1 MKTPIRAV
9 IGLALAIS
17 ASPVYADSKAEIAL
31 MKKVFAEI
39 QPLSFKRN
47 REYCGYIG
55 YDFDGNLV
63 ASEARRGRKS
73 SCRPRDPVEIEVII
87 ASYHTHGAYNNDEGS
102 EVPSVE
108 DMEGDEAEGIDGYV
122 ATPGGRMWYV
132 DTEVMEI
139 SQICGVGCLDQDPDF
154 ERYDVTIENSYSYD
168 ELVEWFEGD
177 G

>member
-1 MKTPIRAV
+1 MKTPIHALICFAFS
-9 IGLALAIS
+9 IG
-17 ASPVYADSKAEIAL
+17 ASPLLADSKAEIAL
-31 MKKVFAEI
+31 MKEVFAEI

-73 SCRPRDPVEIEVII
+73 SCRPRDPENIEVII
-87 ASYHTHGAYNNDEGS
+87 ASYHTHGAYNGDEGS

-108 DMEGDEAEGIDGYV
+108 DMEGDQAEGIDGYV
-122 ATPGGRMWYV
+122 ATPGGRFWYV
-132 DTEVMEI
+132 DSEDMVI

-154 ERYDVTIENSYSYD
+154 EPHLGAGIEDSYTYD
-168 ELVEWFEGD
+168 ELVTWFNE
-177 G
+177 

>member
-102 EVPSVE
+102 ECR
-108 DMEGDEAEGIDGYV
+108 GY
-122 ATPGGRMWYV
+122 GGRR
-132 DTEVMEI
+132 
-139 SQICGVGCLDQDPDF
+139 G
-154 ERYDVTIENSYSYD
+154 
-168 ELVEWFEGD
+168 
-177 G
+177 

>member
-1 MKTPIRAV
+1 MKTPIHAL
-9 IGLALAIS
+9 IGIAFAIG
-17 ASPVYADSKAEIAL
+17 ASPVTADSKAEIAL
-31 MKKVFAEI
+31 MKRVFAEI
-39 QPLSFKRN
+39 QPLSFERN

-55 YDFDGNLV
+55 YDEDGKLV

-73 SCRPRDPVEIEVII
+73 SCRPRDPVNIEVII

-108 DMEGDEAEGIDGYV
+108 DMEGDQSEGIDGYV

-132 DTEVMEI
+132 DSEDMVI

-154 ERYDVTIENSYSYD
+154 VPYGDVGIETSYTYD
-168 ELVEWFEGD
+168 ELITWFNE
-177 G
+177 